1 MTPAASAAAARLA
14 ERDRVLESFLA
25 AEAQRL
31 ARACLDLARAF
42 HRGGLLIPYGEGAA
56 ASDAAHVAV
65 EFMHPV
71 IVGKPALPAVSP
83 TGDPTGALSLERIG
97 RAGDVALGLAHRP
110 RDPAVAAFLARA
122 ADRGLLT
129 IALTAGER
137 ADCDHAFAVPS
148 DDPAIVQEVQETT
161 YHVLWELVHVFFEH
175 PGLLEEACLTCGDV
189 AVQARVV
196 AVDGATAT
204 VERDGA
210 REQVAVD
217 LVDGVEPGTVL
228 LCHAGVALER
238 VETAAEAEAPEDPS
252 GFLYPFLGGSGS
264 DVDTVL
270 ADVAASTMRKGAD
283 TVALRRGIDL
293 DALGECAG
301 SVRSGLT
308 AGGRLLAFGNGGSA
322 TDAQDAAFDALQAG
336 WPALAL
342 VNDPATITA
351 LGNDVGF
358 ENAFARQLIP
368 LGRRGDVALAFSTSG
383 SSPSII
389 AGLEEAHR
397 RGMLT
402 CAMTGYGGGRLADL
416 PWLDHLL
423 TVSGDYV
430 PRLQEVHATMWH
442 LLVEEVGSP

>member
-1 MTPAASAAAARLA
+1 MRTAPASAATRLA
-14 ERDRVLESFLA
+14 ERDRVLEAFLG
-25 AEAQRL
+25 AEQHRL

-42 HRGGLLIPYGEGAA
+42 HRGGLLIPFGAGAA

-83 TGDPTGALSLERIG
+83 ASDPTCGLSLERIG
-97 RAGDVALGLAHRP
+97 RAGDIALGIAHRP
-110 RDPAVAAFLARA
+110 RDPEVASFLARA

-129 IALTAGER
+129 IALTSGEP
-137 ADCDHAFAVPS
+137 ADADHAFAVPCE
-148 DDPAIVQEVQETT
+148 DPVIVQEVQETT

-196 AVDGATAT
+196 TVDGTTAV
-204 VERDGA
+204 VERDGV

-217 LVDGVEPGTVL
+217 LVDGAEPGTIL
-228 LCHAGVALER
+228 LCHAGVALDR
-238 VETAAEAEAPEDPS
+238 VDSEPEAPEDPS
-252 GFLYPFLGGSGS
+252 GFLYPFLGGGAR
-264 DVDTVL
+264 DADTVL
-270 ADVAASTMRKGAD
+270 ADVAASTLRKGAD
-283 TVALRRGIDL
+283 TIALRRGIDF
-293 DALGECAG
+293 DALGSCAKAL
-301 SVRSGLT
+301 RAALT
-308 AGGRLLAFGNGGSA
+308 GGGRLLAFGNGGSA

-342 VNDPATITA
+342 VNDPSTITA

-368 LGRRGDVALAFSTSG
+368 LGRPGDVALAFSTSG

-389 AGLEEAHR
+389 AGLQEAHR
-397 RGMLT
+397 RGMVT
-402 CAMTGYGGGRLADL
+402 CALTGYAGGRLAEL

-423 TVSGDYV
+423 RVSGDYV

-442 LLVEEVGSP
+442 LLLEAVGTP

>member
-1 MTPAASAAAARLA
+1 MRTAAAGAAARVA
-14 ERDRVLESFLA
+14 ERERVLAAFLA
-25 AEAQRL
+25 AERDRL
-31 ARACLDLARAF
+31 ARACLDLARRF
-42 HRGGLLIPYGEGAA
+42 HGGGLLIPFGEGAA

-83 TGDPTGALSLERIG
+83 ASDPTRGLSLEAIG
-97 RAGDVALGLAHRP
+97 RGCDIALGLAHRP
-110 RDPAVAAFLARA
+110 GEPAVASFLARA
-122 ADRGLLT
+122 SERGMLT

-137 ADCDHAFAVPS
+137 ADADHAFAVPS
-148 DDPAIVQEVQETT
+148 DDPAVVQEVQETT

-196 AVDGATAT
+196 SVTGCTAL
-204 VERDGA
+204 VERDGV

-217 LVDGVEPGTVL
+217 LVAGVEPGALL
-228 LCHAGVALER
+228 LCHAGVALDR
-238 VETAAEAEAPEDPS
+238 VDSEPAEAEDPS

-264 DVDTVL
+264 DADAVL
-270 ADVAASTMRKGAD
+270 ADVAASTVRKGAD
-283 TVALRRGIDL
+283 TIALRREIDF
-293 DALGECAG
+293 DALADCAADL
-301 SVRSGLT
+301 SGALK

-322 TDAQDAAFDALQAG
+322 TDAQDAACDALEAG

-342 VNDPATITA
+342 VNDPSTITA

-368 LGRRGDVALAFSTSG
+368 LGRPGDVALAFSTSG

-389 AGLEEAHR
+389 AGLEEAQR
-397 RGMLT
+397 RGMVT
-402 CAMTGYGGGRLADL
+402 CALTGYAGGRLAEL

-423 TVSGDYV
+423 AVSGDYV

-442 LLVEEVGSP
+442 LLLEAIGTP

>member
-1 MTPAASAAAARLA
+1 VTKAAASAAARIA
-14 ERDRVLESFLA
+14 ERDRVLGAFLG
-25 AEAQRL
+25 AEQHRL
-31 ARACLDLARAF
+31 ALACLDLARAF
-42 HRGGLLIPYGEGAA
+42 HRGGLLIPFGEGAA

-83 TGDPTGALSLERIG
+83 ASDPARALSLERIG

-110 RDPAVAAFLARA
+110 RDPAVTSFLARA
-122 ADRGLLT
+122 GDRGLLT
-129 IALTAGER
+129 IALTAGETID
-137 ADCDHAFAVPS
+137 ADHAFAVPS
-148 DDPAIVQEVQETT
+148 DDPTIVQEAQETT

-175 PGLLEEACLTCGDV
+175 PSLLEEACLTCGDV

-196 AVDGATAT
+196 AVDGATAV

-217 LVDGVEPGTVL
+217 LVDGVAPGTLL
-228 LCHAGVALER
+228 LCHAGVALDR
-238 VETAAEAEAPEDPS
+238 VDSEAGAPEDPS
-252 GFLYPFLGGSGS
+252 GFLYPFLGGGGS
-264 DVDTVL
+264 DADTVL
-270 ADVAASTMRKGAD
+270 ADVAASTVRKGAD
-283 TVALRRGIDL
+283 TIALRRGIDI
-293 DALGECAG
+293 DAVAECADAIRAALAG
-301 SVRSGLT
+301 
-308 AGGRLLAFGNGGSA
+308 GGRLLAFGNGGSA

-342 VNDPATITA
+342 VNDPSTITA

-368 LGRRGDVALAFSTSG
+368 LGRPGDVALAFSTSG

-397 RGMLT
+397 RGMVT
-402 CAMTGYGGGRLADL
+402 CALTGYGGGRLAEL
-416 PWLDHLL
+416 PYLDHLL

-430 PRLQEVHATMWH
+430 PRIQEVHATIWH
-442 LLVEEVGSP
+442 LLSEAVGTP